1 MKYLNE
7 AKHISELQEICREHL
22 IDLDRLEEA
31 AQEIFIELL
40 DKDFTISVIID
51 ERQRL
56 NYFSLKK
63 KNDTF
68 IWKQVKDTV
77 LTFIDMYEDEFSL
90 KSFEVKHDGGPGRD
104 VSLSLERAQ
113 LYDFWMEIK
122 EIRIGFYYEN

>member
-1 MKYLNE
+1 MKYLKTFE
-7 AKHISELQEICREHL
+7 ARYG
-22 IDLDRLEEA
+22 DLTAKQQRRKTIDRLEEA

-51 ERQRL
+51 ERQNL

-77 LTFIDMYEDEFSL
+77 LTFIDMYEDEFLL
-90 KSFEVKHDGGPGRD
+90 KSFEVKHDGGSGRD
-104 VSLSLERAQ
+104 VSLSLERVQ
-113 LYDFWMEIK
+113 LYDFWMEIR
-122 EIRIGFYYEN
+122 EIRIRF

>member
-1 MKYLNE
+1 MKHLKTFE
-7 AKHISELQEICREHL
+7 ARYG
-22 IDLDRLEEA
+22 DLTAKQQRRKTIDRLEEA

-51 ERQRL
+51 ERQNL

-90 KSFEVKHDGGPGRD
+90 KSFEVKHDDGSGRD
-104 VSLSLERAQ
+104 VSLSLERVQ

-122 EIRIGFYYEN
+122 EIRIRF